1 MDRLHYV
8 VSVYTV
14 LNASEHASTC
24 HTNPTRTAKDALL
37 QPRTSSGW
45 KRHKQFCR
53 SYSYYCSL
61 MRCFLRI
68 KKSFLETNRKKL
80 FSHPT
85 GSHCKSKTISSNKL
99 AVCST
104 ANKIA
109 NATNTQIAS
118 VVFSVSF
125 FEFPCWCQHW
135 CKILHPLLY
144 CYSSLQI
151 IHFSYK

>member
-68 KKSFLETNRKKL
+68 KKSFLETNRKNCFL
-80 FSHPT
+80 
-85 GSHCKSKTISSNKL
+85 
-99 AVCST
+99 
-104 ANKIA
+104 
-109 NATNTQIAS
+109 TQLVHIVKVKQYQVINWQFVAPRTRLRMQLIRRLL
-118 VVFSVSF
+118 VLCSVSHSSSF
-125 FEFPCWCQHW
+125 LADANIDA
-135 CKILHPLLY
+135 KY
-144 CYSSLQI
+144 CTHYYIVIQA
-151 IHFSYK
+151 YK